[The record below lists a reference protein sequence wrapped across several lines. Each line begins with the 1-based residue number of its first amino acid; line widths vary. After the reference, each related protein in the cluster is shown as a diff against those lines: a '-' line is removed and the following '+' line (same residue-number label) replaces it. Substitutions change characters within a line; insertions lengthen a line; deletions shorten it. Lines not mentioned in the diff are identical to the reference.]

1 VRREWVVVV
10 VVSQVK
16 GVERGRALCRQQCAK
31 DQVRTQQ
38 QVVVVVMVVVTEAR
52 DAAQH
57 P

>member
-1 VRREWVVVV
+1 MVV